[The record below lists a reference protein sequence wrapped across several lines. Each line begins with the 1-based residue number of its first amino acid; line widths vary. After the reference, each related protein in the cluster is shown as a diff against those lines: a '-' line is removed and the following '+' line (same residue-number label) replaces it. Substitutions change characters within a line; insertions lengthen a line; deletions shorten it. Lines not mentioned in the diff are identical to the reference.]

1 MLSFNAITKRSDF
14 YISTPIDDYVLTL
27 ANIDIISIIANSS
40 KKFVIT
46 LKINENKDKKIL
58 SMIEK
63 LSLDTVIKNNKK
75 WFHNNLE
82 SQDIIDNYLPC
93 FNEQDNT
100 LDIILHSD
108 YFPKLEGYVDL
119 DDLIKNKSI
128 NCLQNITIKLIGI
141 YIKNNSFYVRWLV
154 RNIEKIETN
163 NDDIQNIDEL
173 FNIKYERLIEKIDN
187 KIEYLKNTKK
197 DLKKIYDTKDF
208 EALIKSFYLILDKI

>member
-1 MLSFNAITKRSDF
+1 MIPFNAIIKRNDF

-27 ANIDIISIIANSS
+27 TNIDIINIIANSS
-40 KKFVIT
+40 KKFVMT

-82 SQDIIDNYLPC
+82 YQDIIDNYIPC
-93 FNEQDNT
+93 FNEQNNT

-119 DDLIKNKSI
+119 DDLIKNKGI

-173 FNIKYERLIEKIDN
+173 FDIKYKRLIEKIDN

-197 DLKKIYDTKDF
+197 DLKRIYDTKDF

>member
-27 ANIDIISIIANSS
+27 TNIDIISIIANSS

-75 WFHNNLE
+75 WFYNNLE

-119 DDLIKNKSI
+119 DDLIKNKGIS
-128 NCLQNITIKLIGI
+128 CLQNITIKLIGI

-173 FNIKYERLIEKIDN
+173 FDIKYERLIEKIDN
-187 KIEYLKNTKK
+187 KIEYLKNTKI
-197 DLKKIYDTKDF
+197 DLKKIYDIKDF

>member
-1 MLSFNAITKRSDF
+1 MISFNAITKRSDF

-75 WFHNNLE
+75 WFHNNLDI
-82 SQDIIDNYLPC
+82 QDIIDNYLPC

-119 DDLIKNKSI
+119 DDLIKNKGI

-173 FNIKYERLIEKIDN
+173 FDIKYERLIEKIDN

-197 DLKKIYDTKDF
+197 DLKKIYDIKDF

>member
-1 MLSFNAITKRSDF
+1 MISFNAITKRSDF

-27 ANIDIISIIANSS
+27 TNIDIINIIANSS
-40 KKFVIT
+40 KKFVMT
-46 LKINENKDKKIL
+46 LKINENKNKKIL

-82 SQDIIDNYLPC
+82 YQDIIDNYIPC
-93 FNEQDNT
+93 FNEQNNT

-119 DDLIKNKSI
+119 DDLIKNKGI

-173 FNIKYERLIEKIDN
+173 FDIKYKRLIEKIDN

-197 DLKKIYDTKDF
+197 DLKRIYDTKDF

>member
-1 MLSFNAITKRSDF
+1 MISFNAITKRSDF

-82 SQDIIDNYLPC
+82 YQDIIDNYIPC
-93 FNEQDNT
+93 FNEQNNT

-108 YFPKLEGYVDL
+108 YFPKLDGYVDL

-173 FNIKYERLIEKIDN
+173 FDIKYERLIEKIDN

>member
-1 MLSFNAITKRSDF
+1 MISFNAITKRSDF

-27 ANIDIISIIANSS
+27 TNIDIINIIANSS

-82 SQDIIDNYLPC
+82 YQDIIDNYIPC
-93 FNEQDNT
+93 FNEQNNT

-173 FNIKYERLIEKIDN
+173 FDIKYERLIEKIDN
-187 KIEYLKNTKK
+187 KIKYLKDSKK

>member
-27 ANIDIISIIANSS
+27 TNIDIISIIANSS

-82 SQDIIDNYLPC
+82 YQDIIDNYIPC
-93 FNEQDNT
+93 FNEQNNT

-119 DDLIKNKSI
+119 DDLIKNKGI

-173 FNIKYERLIEKIDN
+173 FDIKYERLIEKIDN

-197 DLKKIYDTKDF
+197 DLKRIYDTKDF

>member
-141 YIKNNSFYVRWLV
+141 YIKNNSFYVRWSV

>member
-1 MLSFNAITKRSDF
+1 MISFNAITKRSDF

-27 ANIDIISIIANSS
+27 QHRYNKYNCKLS
-40 KKFVIT
+40 KKFVLK
-46 LKINENKDKKIL
+46 LKIIENKDKKIL
-58 SMIEK
+58 SKIEK

-82 SQDIIDNYLPC
+82 YQDIVDNYLPC

-100 LDIILHSD
+100 LDIILHLD
-108 YFPKLEGYVDL
+108 YFPKLEGYTDF
-119 DDLIKNKSI
+119 DDFIKNKHI

-154 RNIEKIETN
+154 RNIEKIEKN

-173 FNIKYERLIEKIDN
+173 FDIKYERLIEKMI
-187 KIEYLKNTKK
+187 
-197 DLKKIYDTKDF
+197 
-208 EALIKSFYLILDKI
+208 IKFNI

>member
-27 ANIDIISIIANSS
+27 TNIDIISIIANSS

-82 SQDIIDNYLPC
+82 YQDIIDNYIPC
-93 FNEQDNT
+93 FNEQNNT

-119 DDLIKNKSI
+119 DDLIKNKGI

-173 FNIKYERLIEKIDN
+173 FDIKYKRLIEKIDN

-197 DLKKIYDTKDF
+197 DLKRIYDTKDF

>member
-1 MLSFNAITKRSDF
+1 MISFNAITKRSDF

-27 ANIDIISIIANSS
+27 TNIDIINIIANSS
-40 KKFVIT
+40 KKFVMT

-82 SQDIIDNYLPC
+82 YQDIIDNYIPC
-93 FNEQDNT
+93 FNEQNNT

-119 DDLIKNKSI
+119 DDLIKNKGI

-173 FNIKYERLIEKIDN
+173 FDIKYERLIEKIDN
-187 KIEYLKNTKK
+187 KIEYLKNTKI

>member
-1 MLSFNAITKRSDF
+1 MISFNAITKRSDF
-14 YISTPIDDYVLTL
+14 YISTPINDYVLTL
-27 ANIDIISIIANSS
+27 ENIDIISIIANSS

-82 SQDIIDNYLPC
+82 YQDIIDNYLPC

-119 DDLIKNKSI
+119 DDLIKNKNI

-154 RNIEKIETN
+154 RNIEKIESN

-173 FNIKYERLIEKIDN
+173 FDIKYERLIEKIDN
-187 KIEYLKNTKK
+187 KIEYLKDTKK
-197 DLKKIYDTKDF
+197 DLIKIYDTKDF

>member
-27 ANIDIISIIANSS
+27 TNIDIISIIANSS

>member
-1 MLSFNAITKRSDF
+1 MISFNAITKRSDF

-27 ANIDIISIIANSS
+27 TNIDIINIIANSS
-40 KKFVIT
+40 KKFVMT

-82 SQDIIDNYLPC
+82 YQDIIDNYIPC
-93 FNEQDNT
+93 FNEQNNT

-163 NDDIQNIDEL
+163 NDDIENIDEL
-173 FNIKYERLIEKIDN
+173 FDIKYERLIEKIDN
-187 KIEYLKNTKK
+187 KIKYLKNTKK
-197 DLKKIYDTKDF
+197 DLKKIYDIKDF

>member
-1 MLSFNAITKRSDF
+1 MISFNAITKRSDF

-27 ANIDIISIIANSS
+27 ANIDIINIIANSS

-75 WFHNNLE
+75 WFYNNLDY
-82 SQDIIDNYLPC
+82 QDIVDNYLPC

-108 YFPKLEGYVDL
+108 YFPKLEGYADL
-119 DDLIKNKSI
+119 DDLIKNKGIS
-128 NCLQNITIKLIGI
+128 CLQNITIKLIGI

-173 FNIKYERLIEKIDN
+173 FDTKYERLIEKIDN
-187 KIEYLKNTKK
+187 KIKYLNNTKK
-197 DLKKIYDTKDF
+197 DLKQIYNTKDF

>member
-1 MLSFNAITKRSDF
+1 MISFNAITKRSDF
-14 YISTPIDDYVLTL
+14 YISTPINDYVLTL
-27 ANIDIISIIANSS
+27 ENIDIISIIANSS

-63 LSLDTVIKNNKK
+63 LSLDTVIKNNKN

-82 SQDIIDNYLPC
+82 YQDIIDNYLPC

-119 DDLIKNKSI
+119 DDLIKNKNI

-154 RNIEKIETN
+154 RNIEKIESN

-173 FNIKYERLIEKIDN
+173 FDIKYERLIEKIDN
-187 KIEYLKNTKK
+187 KIEYLKDTKK
-197 DLKKIYDTKDF
+197 DLIKIYDTKDF

>member
-1 MLSFNAITKRSDF
+1 MISFNAITKRSDF

-27 ANIDIISIIANSS
+27 ANIDIINIIANSS

-82 SQDIIDNYLPC
+82 YQDIIDNYIPC
-93 FNEQDNT
+93 FNEQNNT

-163 NDDIQNIDEL
+163 NDDIENIDEL
-173 FNIKYERLIEKIDN
+173 FDIKYERLIEKIDN
-187 KIEYLKNTKK
+187 KIKYLKDSKK
-197 DLKKIYDTKDF
+197 DLKKIYDIKDF

>member
-1 MLSFNAITKRSDF
+1 MISFNAITKRSDF

-27 ANIDIISIIANSS
+27 TNIDIINIIANSS
-40 KKFVIT
+40 KKFVMT

-82 SQDIIDNYLPC
+82 YQDIIDNYIPC
-93 FNEQDNT
+93 FNEQNNT

-119 DDLIKNKSI
+119 DDLIKNKGI

-173 FNIKYERLIEKIDN
+173 FDIKYKRLIEKIDN

-197 DLKKIYDTKDF
+197 DLKRIYDTKDF

>member
-27 ANIDIISIIANSS
+27 TNIDIINIIANSS

-82 SQDIIDNYLPC
+82 YQDIIDNYIPC
-93 FNEQDNT
+93 FNEQNNT

-163 NDDIQNIDEL
+163 NDDIENIDEL
-173 FNIKYERLIEKIDN
+173 FDIKYERLIEKIDN
-187 KIEYLKNTKK
+187 KIKYLKNTKK
-197 DLKKIYDTKDF
+197 DLKKIYDIKDF